1 MQCPFC
7 NSPDTRVIDS
17 RLAEEGTQVRR
28 RRGCEK
34 CEGRFTT
41 FEKAQLTMPSI
52 VKRSGTPQPFSESKL
67 RRGFESA
74 VYKRPVTG
82 EQIDHAIDNIERK
95 LRQTGEREL
104 PSRKV
109 GEWVME
115 ELRDLD
121 HVAYVRFAS
130 IYRAFEDVDAFQQ
143 EIQKLKAMPSAEQR
157 RSQLQLIDEPDAPVD
172 TKPEPKPSGKPATKS
187 AAKTGKSGT

>member
-28 RRGCEK
+28 RRGCET
-34 CEGRFTT
+34 CNGRFTT

-52 VKRSGTPQPFSESKL
+52 IKRGGDPQPFSEAKL

-74 VYKRPVTG
+74 CYKRPVLP
-82 EQIDHAIDNIERK
+82 EQIEHAIDNIERK

-104 PSRKV
+104 PSRRV

-130 IYRAFEDVDAFQQ
+130 IYRDFDDVNAFQE

-157 RSQLQLIDEPDAPVD
+157 RSQLELIDDPTAEAEI
-172 TKPEPKPSGKPATKS
+172 EPKPELKPVPKRA
-187 AAKTGKSGT
+187 GKSGKSGR

>member
-1 MQCPFC
+1 VQCPFC

-28 RRGCEK
+28 RRGCEQ

-41 FEKAQLTMPSI
+41 FEKAQLTMPTI
-52 VKRSGTPQPFSESKL
+52 VKRSGTPQPFSENKL

-74 VYKRPVTG
+74 VYKRPVNG

-95 LRQTGEREL
+95 LRQTGEKEIA
-104 PSRKV
+104 SRRI

-130 IYRAFEDVDAFQQ
+130 IYRAFEDVNAFQE

-157 RSQLQLIDEPDAPVD
+157 RSQLPLIGEADAESEG
-172 TKPEPKPSGKPATKS
+172 KPEQKTAKPAPKNGGKP
-187 AAKTGKSGT
+187 GKSGS

>member
-1 MQCPFC
+1 M
-7 NSPDTRVIDS
+7 
-17 RLAEEGTQVRR
+17 RR

-34 CEGRFTT
+34 CGGRFTT

-157 RSQLQLIDEPDAPVD
+157 RSQLQLIDEPGASAEA
-172 TKPEPKPSGKPATKS
+172 KPEPRPAGKPAPKG

>member
-1 MQCPFC
+1 MLCPFC

-28 RRGCEK
+28 RRGCEN
-34 CEGRFTT
+34 CGGRFTT
-41 FEKAQLTMPSI
+41 FEKAQLSMPSI
-52 VKRSGTPQPFSESKL
+52 VKRSGTPQPFSEPKL
-67 RRGFESA
+67 RRGFEA
-74 VYKRPVTG
+74 ACYKRPVSA

-95 LRQTGEREL
+95 LRQTGEREIA
-104 PSRKV
+104 SRRV

-130 IYRAFEDVDAFQQ
+130 IYRAFDDVDAFQR
-143 EIQKLKAMPSAEQR
+143 EIQRLKTMPSAEER
-157 RSQLQLIDEPDAPVD
+157 RSQLPLIGGED
-172 TKPEPKPSGKPATKS
+172 EPKPSAAPAAEKP
-187 AAKTGKSGT
+187 GKSRK

>member
-28 RRGCEK
+28 RRGCEQ

-52 VKRSGTPQPFSESKL
+52 VKRSGTPQPFSEIKL

-74 VYKRPVTG
+74 VYKRPVNA
-82 EQIDHAIDNIERK
+82 EQID
-95 LRQTGEREL
+95 L
-104 PSRKV
+104 
-109 GEWVME
+109 
-115 ELRDLD
+115 
-121 HVAYVRFAS
+121 S
-130 IYRAFEDVDAFQQ
+130 IQLMQALGGGLEPGNPA
-143 EIQKLKAMPSAEQR
+143 AAAPAEALAGR
-157 RSQLQLIDEPDAPVD
+157 II
-172 TKPEPKPSGKPATKS
+172 
-187 AAKTGKSGT
+187 

>member
-7 NSPDTRVIDS
+7 NSADTRVIDS

-34 CEGRFTT
+34 CGGRFTT

-74 VYKRPVTG
+74 VYKRPVTA

-95 LRQTGEREL
+95 LRQTGEREIN
-104 PSRKV
+104 SRRI

-130 IYRAFEDVDAFQQ
+130 IYRAFEDVNAFQE

-157 RSQLQLIDEPDAPVD
+157 RSQLQLIGEPDAETAPS
-172 TKPEPKPSGKPATKS
+172 PEPKPAARGS
-187 AAKTGKSGT
+187 ARPGKTGS

>member
-7 NSPDTRVIDS
+7 NNPDTRVIDS

-157 RSQLQLIDEPDAPVD
+157 RSQLELIDGASDDPAE
-172 TKPEPKPSGKPATKS
+172 TRPEAKPAGKGK
-187 AAKTGKSGT
+187 ANPAKRGG

>member
-7 NSPDTRVIDS
+7 NSADTRVIDS

-41 FEKAQLTMPSI
+41 FEKAQLTMPTI
-52 VKRSGTPQPFSESKL
+52 VKRSGTPQPFSENKL

-74 VYKRPVTG
+74 VYKRPVTA

-104 PSRKV
+104 PSRRI

-115 ELRDLD
+115 ELHDLD

-130 IYRAFEDVDAFQQ
+130 IYRDFKDVNAFQE
-143 EIQKLKAMPSAEQR
+143 EIQRLKAMPSAEQR
-157 RSQLQLIDEPDAPVD
+157 RSQLQLIGEPDVAAEA
-172 TKPEPKPSGKPATKS
+172 KPEPKPAVKGNAKP
-187 AAKTGKSGT
+187 GKSVT

>member
-28 RRGCEK
+28 RRGCEQ

-74 VYKRPVTG
+74 VYKRPVTA

-95 LRQTGEREL
+95 LRQTGDREIA
-104 PSRKV
+104 SRRV

-143 EIQKLKAMPSAEQR
+143 EIQKLKAMPTAEER
-157 RSQLQLIDEPDAPVD
+157 RSQLELIGSELPTIEPR
-172 TKPEPKPSGKPATKS
+172 PEPKPTPKSPAKPAKS
-187 AAKTGKSGT
+187 QK

>member
-34 CEGRFTT
+34 CGGRFTT

-74 VYKRPVTG
+74 VYKRPVTA

-130 IYRAFEDVDAFQQ
+130 IYRAFEDVNAFQE

-157 RSQLQLIDEPDAPVD
+157 RSQLQLIDEPDATEAKAE
-172 TKPEPKPSGKPATKS
+172 TKPTNKPAAKGS
-187 AAKTGKSGT
+187 AKTGKSGS

>member
-28 RRGCEK
+28 RRGCEQ

-95 LRQTGEREL
+95 LRQTGDREIA
-104 PSRKV
+104 SRKV

-143 EIQKLKAMPSAEQR
+143 EIQKLKAMPTAEER
-157 RSQLQLIDEPDAPVD
+157 RSQLELIGSELPTVEPR
-172 TKPEPKPSGKPATKS
+172 PEPKPTPKATAKPAKS
-187 AAKTGKSGT
+187 KK

>member
-1 MQCPFC
+1 
-7 NSPDTRVIDS
+7 
-17 RLAEEGTQVRR
+17 
-28 RRGCEK
+28 
-34 CEGRFTT
+34 
-41 FEKAQLTMPSI
+41 MPSI
-52 VKRSGTPQPFSESKL
+52 IKRSGTPQPFSENKL

-74 VYKRPVTG
+74 VYKRPVST

-95 LRQTGEREL
+95 LRQTGEREVA
-104 PSRKV
+104 SRRV

-143 EIQKLKAMPSAEQR
+143 EIQRLKAMPSAEQR
-157 RSQLQLIDEPDAPVD
+157 RSQLRLIDGDESEAAAPPPP
-172 TKPEPKPSGKPATKS
+172 TEKPSKARKG
-187 AAKTGKSGT
+187 GQ

>member
-28 RRGCEK
+28 RRGCEQ

-74 VYKRPVTG
+74 VYKRPVNA

-95 LRQTGEREL
+95 LRQTGDREIA
-104 PSRKV
+104 SRKV

-143 EIQKLKAMPSAEQR
+143 EIQKLKAMPTAEER
-157 RSQLQLIDEPDAPVD
+157 RSQLELIGSELPTVEPR
-172 TKPEPKPSGKPATKS
+172 PEPKPTPKTTAKPAKS
-187 AAKTGKSGT
+187 KQ

>member
-28 RRGCEK
+28 RRGCEQ

-74 VYKRPVTG
+74 VYKRPVTA

-95 LRQTGEREL
+95 LRQTGDREIA
-104 PSRKV
+104 SRRV

-143 EIQKLKAMPSAEQR
+143 EIQKLKAMPTAEER
-157 RSQLQLIDEPDAPVD
+157 RSQLELIGSELPTIEPR
-172 TKPEPKPSGKPATKS
+172 PEPKPTPKSPAKPVKS
-187 AAKTGKSGT
+187 KK